1 MLATI
6 FRHPTAAAPA
16 SPGPRFVRI
25 CRKRPE
31 EGRNPGQP
39 MSQRLSLSAIVIVF
53 LAVLASVYFA
63 FAAIQGPSGVMRR
76 IQLQDETKALIAE
89 RDALQAEVE
98 AMKNLTYR
106 LSDEYLDIDL
116 LDERAREVLGLMR
129 PDEVIIR

>member
-1 MLATI
+1 
-6 FRHPTAAAPA
+6 
-16 SPGPRFVRI
+16 
-25 CRKRPE
+25 
-31 EGRNPGQP
+31 

-53 LAVLASVYFA
+53 LAVLASLYFA

>member
-1 MLATI
+1 
-6 FRHPTAAAPA
+6 
-16 SPGPRFVRI
+16 
-25 CRKRPE
+25 
-31 EGRNPGQP
+31 

-106 LSDEYLDIDL
+106 LSDEYLDPFAFKSL
-116 LDERAREVLGLMR
+116 TTSRASSGAILPSASTSGGRKLFCQGLAASSSR
-129 PDEVIIR
+129 LSSCSTRGRQR